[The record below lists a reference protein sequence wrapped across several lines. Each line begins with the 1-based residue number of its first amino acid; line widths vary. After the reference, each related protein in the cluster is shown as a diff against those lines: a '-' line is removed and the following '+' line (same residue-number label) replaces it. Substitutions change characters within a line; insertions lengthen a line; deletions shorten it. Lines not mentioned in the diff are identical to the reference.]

1 MQLQG
6 SLGENVEGGLQ
17 LEAVLE
23 EIDSGKDIEAE
34 SGTRHGHDQTS
45 NISQV
50 THVEGADQGEENVV
64 VLLTLKF
71 VHRRDLVRNSDHL
84 VVPASVEEMR
94 RLKNCCTA
102 IFRKLFRFKQKKE
115 KKNSVC
121 GCFLKTETI

>member
-23 EIDSGKDIEAE
+23 EIDPGKDIEAE

-94 RLKNCCTA
+94 KLK
-102 IFRKLFRFKQKKE
+102 KLLHRDFSATF
-115 KKNSVC
+115 
-121 GCFLKTETI
+121 